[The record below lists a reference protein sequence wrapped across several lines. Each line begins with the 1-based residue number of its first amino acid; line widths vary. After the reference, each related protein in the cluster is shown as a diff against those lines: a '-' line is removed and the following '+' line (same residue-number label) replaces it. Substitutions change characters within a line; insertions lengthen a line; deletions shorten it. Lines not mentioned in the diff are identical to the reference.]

1 MMERKRKRKKK
12 SRDRIEERDYHESIY
27 LSARDKKKKKVRG
40 KECVL
45 GKSCSVLFCSVPDSK
60 ACTCFRVMM

>member
-1 MMERKRKRKKK
+1 MMERKRKKK

-27 LSARDKKKKKVRG
+27 LSVRDKKKKKVRG

-45 GKSCSVLFCSVPDSK
+45 GKSCSVPDSK